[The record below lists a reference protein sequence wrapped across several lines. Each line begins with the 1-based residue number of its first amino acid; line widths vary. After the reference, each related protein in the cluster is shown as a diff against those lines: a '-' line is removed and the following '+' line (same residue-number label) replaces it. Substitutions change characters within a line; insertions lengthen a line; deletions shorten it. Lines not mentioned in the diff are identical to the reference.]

1 MLKCQQIENRTSYL
15 IITAYQLH
23 FAKSTPTDDFYHIE
37 IVGVHTTLLNN
48 FTRLFVWKEKK
59 FTIKTWAWE
68 AVKSK

>member
-1 MLKCQQIENRTSYL
+1 MLKCQQIENRTRYL

-48 FTRLFVWKEKK
+48 FTRLFV
-59 FTIKTWAWE
+59 
-68 AVKSK
+68 